1 MERVILLRFSEIFL
15 KGNNRKF
22 FEKKLIDNIKET
34 LKSYEYRFSTSQN
47 RYVVSAYDVDFETE
61 IVERLKKVFGIYS
74 LSVANK
80 VKTDFGEIRK
90 AAVDLFDDTPLKFRV
105 TVRRADKRVEIP
117 SPVMA
122 GKSAATFWKNIP
134 KRRLISQ
141 TLTRKFT
148 SIYAKTDILISS
160 LTKSTAPAA
169 CP

>member
-47 RYVVSAYDVDFETE
+47 RYVVSDYDVDLETE

-105 TVRRADKRVEIP
+105 TVRRADIL
-117 SPVMA
+117 
-122 GKSAATFWKNIP
+122 WKWIA
-134 KRRLISQ
+134 
-141 TLTRKFT
+141 
-148 SIYAKTDILISS
+148 SI
-160 LTKSTAPAA
+160 
-169 CP
+169 